1 MDLWT
6 LEKTGYDPDRSL
18 SDGNRFLAANGYMG
32 VRGTLAEAGKE
43 ACPAVDLAGPNK
55 RTEKRPSQEGLF
67 CMAKYCVISA
77 YLSVTE
83 TKTCSARAVM
93 VS

>member
-18 SDGNRFLAANGYMG
+18 SDGNRFLTANGYMG

-43 ACPAVDLAGPNK
+43 ACPAVDLAGVYDRNGDK
-55 RTEKRPSQEGLF
+55 
-67 CMAKYCVISA
+67 
-77 YLSVTE
+77 
-83 TKTCSARAVM
+83 
-93 VS
+93 